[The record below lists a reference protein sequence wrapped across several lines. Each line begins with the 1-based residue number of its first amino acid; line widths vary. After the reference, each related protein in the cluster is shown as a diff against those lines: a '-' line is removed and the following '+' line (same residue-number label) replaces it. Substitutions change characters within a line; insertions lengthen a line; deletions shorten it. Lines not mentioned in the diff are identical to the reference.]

1 MQGATRG
8 ARGPV
13 LLRRQRR
20 RRAHLPRRGRAPV
33 ITDRRLPAGRPDGQL
48 QSCALMCYSADQPSG
63 ALKLSLAYNIDH

>member
-1 MQGATRG
+1 VQGATRG

-48 QSCALMCYSADQPSG
+48 QSCSFFFFAFFFFTLTNWRNKM
-63 ALKLSLAYNIDH
+63 